1 VSPSPATTAAEVA
14 SAAEVLDWVQRIV
27 GPIEKTDTV
36 GLGRDG
42 ASIIRAHLR
51 SDHSVVVKW
60 CQEAGTFHRL
70 VEALSLHAPAL
81 GAFAPKLVDASET
94 FRAVIMTDLPGVIVE
109 GTPEAWDP
117 VVHFR
122 VGGLIRLLH
131 ESGPTMT
138 NTHLA
143 AQWAAELDGA
153 AKRAEPYLDPTALAS
168 ARADAMR
175 LLDIGTLRLVPAHRS
190 NHPAHWM
197 YHPTRGVALVGFSKS
212 EYDPWIVDAVRLAR
226 DYWGYSPELER
237 AFYSGY
243 DMEPSDEDRL
253 ILRVRS
259 VTDALTSWAGVHE
272 QRTSQQKKREVAK
285 RIDHLFGQTLF

>member
-1 VSPSPATTAAEVA
+1 VRRGQTATVDTVSAP
-14 SAAEVLDWVQRIV
+14 EVLDWVQRIV
-27 GPIEKTDTV
+27 GPIERTDNV

-42 ASIIRAHLR
+42 ATIIRGHLR
-51 SDHSVVVKW
+51 SGDSVVVKW
-60 CQEAGTFHRL
+60 SEELGTFHRL
-70 VEALSLHAPAL
+70 VETLSLHTPAL

-94 FRAVIMTDLPGVIVE
+94 FRAVIMTDLPGYVAE

-131 ESGPTMT
+131 ESGPTLP

-153 AKRAEPYLDPTALAS
+153 AKRAEPYLDPSALLTA
-168 ARADAMR
+168 RHHAME
-175 LLDIGTLRLVPAHRS
+175 LLDLGTLALVPAHRS
-190 NHPAHWM
+190 NHPAHWL

-212 EYDPWIVDAVRLAR
+212 EYDPWIVDAVRLTR

-237 AFYSGY
+237 AFFSGY
-243 DMEPSDEDRL
+243 DRTPSAEDRL
-253 ILRVRS
+253 VLRVRCL
-259 VTDALTSWAGVHE
+259 TDALTTWAHVNEGKA
-272 QRTSQQKKREVAK
+272 SQHARRLAAQ
-285 RIDHLFGQTLF
+285 RIDQLFGQTLF

>member
-1 VSPSPATTAAEVA
+1 MRRSQVATVDPV
-14 SAAEVLDWVQRIV
+14 SAAEVLNWVGRIV
-27 GPIEKTDTV
+27 GPVEHTDTV

-42 ASIIRAHLR
+42 ATIIRAHLR
-51 SDHSVVVKW
+51 SDHAVVVKW
-60 CQEAGTFHRL
+60 CSDQGTFHRL
-70 VEALSLHAPAL
+70 VEALSHHAPAL
-81 GAFAPKLVDASET
+81 GAFAPKLVDASEA
-94 FRAVIMTDLPGVIVE
+94 FRAVIMTDLPGAVAE

-131 ESGPTMT
+131 ESGPTIP

-153 AKRAEPYLDPTALAS
+153 AKRAEPYLDPSALAT
-168 ARADAMR
+168 ARHLAMD

-190 NHPAHWM
+190 NHPAHWLS
-197 YHPTRGVALVGFSKS
+197 HPTRGVCLVGFSHS
-212 EYDPWIVDAVRLAR
+212 EYDPWIVDAVKLSR

-243 DMEPSDEDRL
+243 DYTPTDEDRL

-259 VTDALTSWAGVHE
+259 ITDALTLWADVHDG
-272 QRTSQQKKREVAK
+272 RSSLAAK
-285 RIDHLFGQTLF
+285 RSAAGRIDQLFGQTLF